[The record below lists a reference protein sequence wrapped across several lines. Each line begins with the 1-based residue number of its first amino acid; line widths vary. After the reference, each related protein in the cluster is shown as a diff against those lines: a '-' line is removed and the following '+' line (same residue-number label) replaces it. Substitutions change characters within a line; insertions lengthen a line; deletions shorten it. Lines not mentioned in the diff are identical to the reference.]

1 MNPSDKPIQKMYN
14 RTIKILNTHEFRKK
28 KKDNTS

>member
-1 MNPSDKPIQKMYN
+1 MNPSDEPIQKMYN

-28 KKDNTS
+28 KDNTS